1 MEVTIYL
8 LSGMIQ
14 VKWLCDPLI
23 CICTYAM
30 TDPWDFCI
38 CTYWFTIGHPNLW
51 KSYPF
56 ASAFITSIIW
66 LVFESRNA
74 IQVFESSQISTCLS
88 LCYSKN
94 ACFLLGKHPWCFKV
108 GGPDDFLYLRIS
120 PAWTSHKSWEYS
132 CKCDPH
138 KSLKVQNDSLDAQK
152 RRPPN
157 IHPELLVYLPVKH
170 SNGKLPVLIGDAS
183 SNGSFSVVM
192 LVFWGEGLRSKRSP
206 LKLNP

>member
-120 PAWTSHKSWEYS
+120 PAWTSHKSLRIFMQMWSPQIAES
-132 CKCDPH
+132 
-138 KSLKVQNDSLDAQK
+138 AK
-152 RRPPN
+152 RFSRCTKATTTKHPPW
-157 IHPELLVYLPVKH
+157 IVGLP
-170 SNGKLPVLIGDAS
+170 S
-183 SNGSFSVVM
+183 S
-192 LVFWGEGLRSKRSP
+192 ET
-206 LKLNP
+206 